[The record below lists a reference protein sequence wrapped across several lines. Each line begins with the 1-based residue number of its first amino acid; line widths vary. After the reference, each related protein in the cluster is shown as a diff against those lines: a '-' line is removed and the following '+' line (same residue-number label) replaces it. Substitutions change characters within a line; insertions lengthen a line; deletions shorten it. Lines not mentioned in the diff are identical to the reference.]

1 MNIETINYINGITG
15 YAADRLTSRIAL
27 KAVKAE
33 LAENMYAETT
43 HYCNVDGVD
52 FEAVAATVSVLLA
65 FQRKEHFTNAVKTIT
80 DRMEEAREETVFNQR
95 IECAIKIANR
105 DHGVWL
111 TRAQVAA
118 WANGDVYFNCTK
130 AAHELAHAAKEIKAD
145 ESEYAETVMA
155 EEAEAENVNAIA
167 TKAGLFDLW
176 ERIDAYN
183 CRDLVNN
190 LEMHYVAAYNDE
202 CAGGDATTAP
212 QRLFGFNAGDTLR
225 DVFRAVVGQAEEDLA
240 ILVEAAHAEALAI
253 DAQKAR
259 NWSAFAGRNVFDTL
273 SNADHRRKAI
283 DAAHAEALAM
293 NERHASADEMARE
306 FIAQPEAPAKAKRVT
321 RVKLLS
327 TVGLANGTN
336 ERTYRIDLDN
346 GRTYF
351 YSDRC
356 QVLQVRHK
364 SRKQANKLVEIKSP
378 YILRRVQDAIARFQ
392 A

>member
-1 MNIETINYINGITG
+1 MKKAQFITFATERGFNFATAKARVQAYICGST
-15 YAADRLTSRIAL
+15 DL
-27 KAVKAE
+27 AVVLE
-33 LAENMYAETT
+33 
-43 HYCNVDGVD
+43 DGVRNSRRVTFHITNKAAYAMRD
-52 FEAVAATVSVLLA
+52 RFNRWIAAEAARLADVAATV
-65 FQRKEHFTNAVKTIT
+65 
-80 DRMEEAREETVFNQR
+80 
-95 IECAIKIANR
+95 
-105 DHGVWL
+105 
-111 TRAQVAA
+111 
-118 WANGDVYFNCTK
+118 
-130 AAHELAHAAKEIKAD
+130 AD
-145 ESEYAETVMA
+145 ESQYAETVMA
-155 EEAEAENVNAIA
+155 EEADVNEAEAMQIAFFAGNDYAARRDLVELAHSEALAMDTEAESVEVIA

-240 ILVEAAHAEALAI
+240 ILVDAAHAEALAI

-283 DAAHAEALAM
+283 DAAHVEALAM
-293 NERHASADEMARE
+293 NEERDRATVRDAVRHYVADEMARE
-306 FIAQPEAPAKAKRVT
+306 FIAEPEAPAKAKRVT

-327 TVGLANGTN
+327 TVGLADGTN

-364 SRKQANKLVEIKSP
+364 SRKQANRLVEIKSP